1 MVFSNLDGKGSYGN
15 YGGEEADDDDDGHDN
30 MVMTEWW

>member
-15 YGGEEADDDDDGHDN
+15 YGGEEADDDDGHDN